1 MRAMTARCL
10 TCFGLLALVGACA
23 HAPHV
28 PIAPLKAD
36 VVYLA
41 SDTLEGRMTGSA
53 GEKLA
58 AHYIEE
64 RLRELGLE
72 PAFGDSYRQPF
83 DFNAGAK
90 ALPGST
96 LAVGESSTDIKP
108 YGFSKDGK
116 VTGKLCYVGYGVVG
130 ADRDDYLGIDVT
142 GAVVVVNRQTS
153 AEIEPSERR
162 ELAPFLSARHR
173 TWLAERRGAVGIVF
187 VSDKSSRSSA
197 VGVARGK
204 QTGIAAVGIDRIELE
219 RLTGPLDAL
228 VPRAA
233 HPHADAIC
241 QSSGTAPAKLEVKI
255 AREEGH
261 GQNVAGLLR
270 RTTPGPAA
278 ATLVVGAHYDHL
290 GLGEIG
296 SLMEGG
302 GGLIHNGADDNA
314 SGTAAILAVAAAARD
329 FERRDYDIVFVAF
342 SGEEIGLVG
351 SSTFVA
357 SWAQDTASA
366 PIAAMLNF
374 DMVGRLEETLI
385 VQGVGSSPDWPK
397 LVRSGHRSTPAEFDV
412 RMTDSAYLPT
422 DAMSFYLQKVPVI
435 NFFSGAHAEYHK
447 PDDDTELLNYE
458 GISEI
463 ASMAANILERLGTRT
478 LPEYAPAPT
487 PVHTTGP
494 GLLQVYLGTIPD
506 YSGKESR
513 GLRLAGVRDG
523 SPAALGGLR
532 AEDVILSIDDTAITD
547 VYAYTYFLSGI
558 AAGAELSIRVQRNGE
573 QLTLTVIPES
583 R

>member
-1 MRAMTARCL
+1 
-10 TCFGLLALVGACA
+10 
-23 HAPHV
+23 
-28 PIAPLKAD
+28 
-36 VVYLA
+36 
-41 SDTLEGRMTGSA
+41 
-53 GEKLA
+53 
-58 AHYIEE
+58 
-64 RLRELGLE
+64 
-72 PAFGDSYRQPF
+72 
-83 DFNAGAK
+83 
-90 ALPGST
+90 
-96 LAVGESSTDIKP
+96 
-108 YGFSKDGK
+108 
-116 VTGKLCYVGYGVVG
+116 
-130 ADRDDYLGIDVT
+130 
-142 GAVVVVNRQTS
+142 
-153 AEIEPSERR
+153 
-162 ELAPFLSARHR
+162 
-173 TWLAERRGAVGIVF
+173 
-187 VSDKSSRSSA
+187 
-197 VGVARGK
+197 
-204 QTGIAAVGIDRIELE
+204 
-219 RLTGPLDAL
+219 
-228 VPRAA
+228 
-233 HPHADAIC
+233 
-241 QSSGTAPAKLEVKI
+241 
-255 AREEGH
+255 
-261 GQNVAGLLR
+261 
-270 RTTPGPAA
+270 
-278 ATLVVGAHYDHL
+278 
-290 GLGEIG
+290 
-296 SLMEGG
+296 MEGG

-374 DMVGRLEETLI
+374 DMVGRLDETLI

-397 LVRSGHRSTPAEFDV
+397 LVRSGRRSAQAKFDV

-447 PDDDTELLNYE
+447 PDDDADLLNYE

-463 ASMAANILERLGTRT
+463 ASMAANILERLGTRS
-478 LPEYAPAPT
+478 LPEYAQAPT

-513 GLRLAGVRDG
+513 GMRLAGVRDG

-558 AAGAELSIRVQRNGE
+558 AAGTELSIRVQRNGE